1 MAFTNQEVRAY
12 IDSIYASGGTN
23 ADVAAAMDQFN
34 VPASQVAAAFSDVP
48 GISAQAVQS
57 AYDASRPGG
66 MMASPV
72 GPVSPAGL
80 APAPSPISLTP
91 AASTMMPAAPAPAV
105 DPGLLN
111 ATVQNQPRSGKP
123 TGTIDADKVS
133 FIEKQLKDQ
142 YDALNQYSGYEYA
155 GKKSELDYLFKTQ
168 AAKLAANGIGSLS
181 DISEKEGVLVNKVT
195 GEPLKKVNLED
206 GWDKPDSKAF
216 KTSGDIELQD
226 RNGFKRWG
234 YDTGVE
240 GMADYGV
247 NFVDGQAVM
256 MPVWKDTKTN
266 LGPLVAIASIGL
278 NLAFPGAGA
287 AVGSFLAP
295 TASAAVQAAIG
306 SALISGVTTGV
317 VTGDTEKALLA
328 AALAGGGSYLNASGT
343 LGEAFD
349 SIGLTDF
356 KDTFGVTGGL
366 ETTGQAATA
375 DAIQLAGQ
383 GLGEGQI
390 SEILQ
395 QNYGLNPSQ
404 ALTIGKKAFDIS
416 FAAQD
421 ALNLAGITSDPN
433 AIAQNLI
440 ATGVDPVVAN
450 SMANSAVSGGNLSS
464 IVSDVSSFVP
474 SEGLFSATPTDM
486 KDFAGITVGGESVG
500 LTTEQLGAIQR
511 GEIPGGTFAE
521 MVENA
526 KFIIPGGA
534 ATTGMLDGISDT
546 AKDAVKTLTGG
557 TANLPGLLTNLA
569 GAGIDYAA
577 LQKIGSEASALGRS
591 AEARA
596 TAAGAAANVPFTPY
610 TVTSGAGSTAFG
622 TDAAGQPTATVTS
635 SPEYQALRT
644 QALGAAGTTLGAI
657 NPATAAES
665 LFQRSEALAGPA
677 RQRETEQLLSSLGAR
692 GLLGMSQNL
701 PTVGGTTAGVN
712 PYLESLL
719 SAQRTAQANTAL
731 QAQQFGTQEAQRQ
744 AALAQGLIS
753 TGQGIDTAAMG
764 TLTQGANLGSLATS
778 ADQASA
784 ARQLQAT
791 LAGQALRQ
799 QYENVGLQSRA
810 QGISGLAGVG
820 RGLLG
825 LPTQPGNTASQN
837 ILGNIFSEIF
847 K

>member
-1 MAFTNQEVRAY
+1 MAITAAQLNELYETYLGRP
-12 IDSIYASGGTN
+12 
-23 ADVAAAMDQFN
+23 ADVAGIQGYQ
-34 VPASQVAAAFSDVP
+34 ASGKSLSEISADLAWVAATSPEQSLASNAQYYEAPSQSQTQYIQSLGGGTPTYQNPDTFQAPADSP
-48 GISAQAVQS
+48 GMLRTQQQQQ
-57 AYDASRPGG
+57 RPEIT
-66 MMASPV
+66 ST
-72 GPVSPAGL
+72 GPVDTINQDAVSKVAG
-80 APAPSPISLTP
+80 
-91 AASTMMPAAPAPAV
+91 
-105 DPGLLN
+105 
-111 ATVQNQPRSGKP
+111 
-123 TGTIDADKVS
+123 
-133 FIEKQLKDQ
+133 QLKAQ
-142 YDALNQYSGYEYA
+142 YDAINQYSGYEY
-155 GKKSELDYLFKTQ
+155 GGRKSDLDTLFNRQ
-168 AAKLAANGIGSLS
+168 AAKLVVNGINSLS
-181 DISEKEGVLVNKVT
+181 DIGEKDGMLINKAT
-195 GEPLKKVNLED
+195 GEPLKKVGLED
-206 GWDKPDSKAF
+206 GWDNPDSKAF
-216 KTSGDIELQD
+216 NISKDIELED
-226 RNGFKRWG
+226 RGSFQRWG
-234 YDTGVE
+234 FDTSVD
-240 GMADYGV
+240 GMAHYGI

-256 MPVWKDTKTN
+256 VPLWKDTKTD
-266 LGPLVAIASIGL
+266 LGPLAAIAAIGI
-278 NLAFPGAGA
+278 NFAFPGAGA

-295 TASAAVQAAIG
+295 SASVAVQAAIG
-306 SALISGVTTGV
+306 SAALSGLTTGV
-317 VTGDTEKALLA
+317 ITGDMDKALIA

-356 KDTFGVTGGL
+356 KDTFGISGGL
-366 ETTGQAATA
+366 ETTAQAATA

-383 GLGEGQI
+383 GLGEQQI
-390 SEILQ
+390 SDILQ
-395 QNYGLNPSQ
+395 QQYGLGASQ
-404 ALTIGKKAFDIS
+404 ALNIGKNAFDVA

-440 ATGVDPVVAN
+440 ATGVDPIVAN
-450 SMANSAVSGGNLSS
+450 SLANGALTGGTLSS
-464 IVSDVSSFVP
+464 LVSDVASFVP
-474 SEGLFSATPTDM
+474 SQGLFSATPTDM
-486 KDFAGITVGGESVG
+486 KDFAGITTGGQSIG

-534 ATTGMLDGISDT
+534 AAGGMLDGVSDT
-546 AKDAVKTLTGG
+546 ARDVVNRLTGG

-577 LQKIGSEASALGRS
+577 LQKIGSEASSLGRS

-622 TDAAGQPTATVTS
+622 TGAGGQPTATVTS
-635 SPEYQALRT
+635 SPEYAALRT
-644 QALGAAGTTLGAI
+644 QALGQAGFALGSIDPANAAQ
-657 NPATAAES
+657 S

-753 TGQGIDTAAMG
+753 TGQGIDTAALG
-764 TLTQGANLGSLATS
+764 TLTQGQSLGRDLANVEQTNAQRLL
-778 ADQASA
+778 D
-784 ARQLQAT
+784 AT
-791 LAGQALRQ
+791 LKGQGVRLG
-799 QYENVGLQSRA
+799 YENIGLDARR
-810 QGISGLAGVG
+810 QGILGAAGVG

-837 ILGNIFSEIF
+837 ILGNIFTEIF